1 MERARVLDA
10 LNKKAVPSVAR
21 IVGITIASMMPVELS
36 RMSRS
41 AAAIGPFGSSTPP
54 EQPPS
59 AAAPINK
66 TAIAPCRISDSL
78 AGQESRE
85 QHKQVQDGK
94 REQVMRRPS
103 IGLAAPDQS
112 QCERNERR
120 SADGGGHAIACA
132 GKSKRPWQQR
142 NREQYYAVDQDLSFG
157 RGAAGHDRQHGDT
170 GTGVFVSA
178 IERQRPEMR
187 WRP

>member
-21 IVGITIASMMPVELS
+21 IVGITIASMIPVELS
-36 RMSRS
+36 IMSRS
-41 AAAIGPFGSSTPP
+41 AAATGPFGSSTPS

-85 QHKQVQDGK
+85 QRKQVQDGK

-103 IGLAAPDQS
+103 IGVAAPDQS

-120 SADGGGHAIACA
+120 SAVGGATFVALANPSAHG
-132 GKSKRPWQQR
+132 SKEIG
-142 NREQYYAVDQDLSFG
+142 NSIML
-157 RGAAGHDRQHGDT
+157 
-170 GTGVFVSA
+170 
-178 IERQRPEMR
+178 
-187 WRP
+187 

>member
-1 MERARVLDA
+1 M
-10 LNKKAVPSVAR
+10 PSVAM

-36 RMSRS
+36 IISRS

-85 QHKQVQDGK
+85 PHKQVQDGK
-94 REQVMRRPS
+94 REQAMWRPS
-103 IGLAAPDQS
+103 IGLAAPDQC
-112 QCERNERR
+112 QCERTEPR
-120 SADGGGHAIACA
+120 SADAGGHAIACA
-132 GKSKRPWQQR
+132 GKSKRPWQ
-142 NREQYYAVDQDLSFG
+142 
-157 RGAAGHDRQHGDT
+157 
-170 GTGVFVSA
+170 
-178 IERQRPEMR
+178 
-187 WRP
+187 

>member
-1 MERARVLDA
+1 
-10 LNKKAVPSVAR
+10 
-21 IVGITIASMMPVELS
+21 MMPVELS
-36 RMSRS
+36 IMSRS

-78 AGQESRE
+78 IGQESRE

-94 REQVMRRPS
+94 REQAMCRPS
-103 IGLAAPDQS
+103 IGPTAPDQS
-112 QCERNERR
+112 QRARNERR
-120 SADGGGHAIACA
+120 SAEGGGHAIDCA

-142 NREQYYAVDQDLSFG
+142 NRELQYGVDQDLSFG
-157 RGAAGHDRQHGDT
+157 LSSAGHHRQHWNT
-170 GTGVFVSA
+170 GAGVFVDA
-178 IERQRPEMR
+178 IE
-187 WRP
+187 